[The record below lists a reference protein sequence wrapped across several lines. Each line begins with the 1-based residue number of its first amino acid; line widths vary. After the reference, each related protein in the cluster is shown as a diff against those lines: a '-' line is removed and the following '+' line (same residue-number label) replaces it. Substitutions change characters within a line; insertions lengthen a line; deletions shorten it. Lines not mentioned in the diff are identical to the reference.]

1 MNQVF
6 RTMLHSRLKL
16 AMQRY
21 LADDRFQGDIVLLE
35 PRERDAN
42 FFTMNPMAFWKRS
55 EAVAHG
61 FQSVRTTIEQNY
73 GALQEVFSRYGL
85 EMDQRTARRRAARA
99 RSALGWEKDSAPEAP
114 SEDRPLRLVG
124 S

>member
-35 PRERDAN
+35 PREHDAN
-42 FFTMNPMAFWKRS
+42 FFAVNPLAFWKRA
-55 EAVAHG
+55 EAVQQG
-61 FQSVRTTIEQNY
+61 FESVRHTVEQN
-73 GALQEVFSRYGL
+73 LSQLTEVFGRYGIEL
-85 EMDQRTARRRAARA
+85 DQTIARQKADALRADR
-99 RSALGWEKDSAPEAP
+99 GWADDE
-114 SEDRPLRLVG
+114 SESEPGLRLVG
-124 S
+124 A